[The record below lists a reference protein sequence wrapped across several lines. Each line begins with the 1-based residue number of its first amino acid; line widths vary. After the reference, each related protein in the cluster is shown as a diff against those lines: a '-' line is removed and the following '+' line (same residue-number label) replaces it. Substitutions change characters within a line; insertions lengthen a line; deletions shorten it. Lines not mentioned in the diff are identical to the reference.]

1 MFLLFRNIR
10 ACKQTPRCQCHANS
24 SAISRPLRNCF
35 QQINIRPR
43 WVRILTKRGGE
54 ISWHFSFKH
63 CFFYGFQ
70 PVVIRKSNS
79 VCMVLVYLI
88 LLGKAENISLYLYS
102 MFWSIAVS
110 VYFADLAYNLLVM
123 GGKWGYLILSTT
135 KFLSLENELFP
146 PPIGVCV
153 CVCVCVGWKTGLNS
167 LHLF

>member
-1 MFLLFRNIR
+1 M
-10 ACKQTPRCQCHANS
+10 
-24 SAISRPLRNCF
+24 
-35 QQINIRPR
+35 
-43 WVRILTKRGGE
+43 
-54 ISWHFSFKH
+54 
-63 CFFYGFQ
+63 
-70 PVVIRKSNS
+70 VIRKSNS

-88 LLGKAENISLYLYS
+88 LLVKAKNISLYLYS

-153 CVCVCVGWKTGLNS
+153 CMCGLKNRPQFSQS
-167 LHLF
+167 LLKLSKCFFLPKNKNKSFFILQISFFWIPLFSVRRLTKHFVSVVKKALTDTKCTPGMGVRRPL

>member
-1 MFLLFRNIR
+1 M
-10 ACKQTPRCQCHANS
+10 
-24 SAISRPLRNCF
+24 
-35 QQINIRPR
+35 
-43 WVRILTKRGGE
+43 
-54 ISWHFSFKH
+54 
-63 CFFYGFQ
+63 
-70 PVVIRKSNS
+70 VIRKSNS

-123 GGKWGYLILSTT
+123 GGKWGYLIISTT

-153 CVCVCVGWKTGLNS
+153 CVCVG
-167 LHLF
+167 